1 MEDTEKW
8 LGSDYILKIELIRF
22 AGGLD
27 IGCKR
32 KRGFKDDLT
41 IDSSDWKEALP
52 FIGIQK
58 MTGRVGLDCGHGHKI
73 IL

>member
-1 MEDTEKW
+1 MEGSEKC
-8 LGSDYILKIELIRF
+8 LGSDYILKIELVRF
-22 AGGLD
+22 ADGLD
-27 IGCKR
+27 TGCKR

-41 IDSSDWKEALP
+41 IDLSDWKEALP

-58 MTGRVGLDCGHGHKI
+58 MTGRVGLDCGHGHGI